1 MKKTKQLS
9 LIITFLSLSFIGN
22 IGHAQD
28 SALIKCMKTYLDLKV
43 SPDMAL
49 SECRKISMIDRQI
62 FQSFFIEIKIAY
74 AKSFVPFRR
83 AVYFAQHQQHQHIG
97 PSEYYLE

>member
-1 MKKTKQLS
+1 MQKTKQLS

-28 SALIKCMKTYLDLKV
+28 AALMQCMKTYLDMKV

-49 SECRKISMIDRQI
+49 SECRKMSMIDCVKSLAGTPYVAFSIRKKMG
-62 FQSFFIEIKIAY
+62 SF
-74 AKSFVPFRR
+74 
-83 AVYFAQHQQHQHIG
+83 
-97 PSEYYLE
+97 